1 MVVLISSF
9 TSGAGG
15 VLQLRDAEVDFYQMP
30 TCSSATCVR
39 ILNSLLGCGT
49 RIRTDCFCR
58 KPNPLVC
65 AWSVDWSCW
74 NRTEDWYNT
83 QCPGKPLVDLTD
95 IPECALSCFSK
106 KNVCKKLT
114 TNCVCSQPKPDCNT
128 ATTTCKSADLDL
140 YNAWYTK
147 SCEYN
152 LTAVGT
158 GAMSHF
164 TTETSTSTLS
174 ASTGSCGPKGLST
187 GAIAGV
193 AIGAAAGG
201 LALGALLWYCC
212 RSRSPGSDGA
222 AIALGQ
228 HEIEDYSYPKIRPD
242 LIPSMVQSTPL
253 VEAPGDSR

>member
-1 MVVLISSF
+1 MY
-9 TSGAGG
+9 G
-15 VLQLRDAEVDFYQMP
+15 
-30 TCSSATCVR
+30 
-39 ILNSLLGCGT
+39 
-49 RIRTDCFCR
+49 
-58 KPNPLVC
+58 
-65 AWSVDWSCW
+65 SVDWSCW

-95 IPECALSCFSK
+95 IPECARGCFDK

-114 TNCVCSQPKPDCNT
+114 TNCVCSQPRPDCNT
-128 ATTTCKSADLDL
+128 ATTTCKSEELDL

-158 GAMSHF
+158 GGAVSLS
-164 TTETSTSTLS
+164 TTETSSSTVH

-201 LALGALLWYCC
+201 LALGALLWHCC
-212 RSRSPGSDGA
+212 RARVPASDGA
-222 AIALGQ
+222 ATAPLAQ
-228 HEIEDYSYPKIRPD
+228 HEIGDYSYPKISPD
-242 LIPSMVQSTPL
+242 MIPSMVQSGPL
-253 VEAPGDSR
+253 VEAPGDSG